1 MPTLEWI
8 GKDKVISHHLDVPF
22 YLLDQRYTFTAGQE
36 DDPDRESGNKII
48 QGDNLLALKALLPQ
62 YEGKVKCIYID
73 IILQNLIQ
81 FNGRSRGLLLAG

>member
-22 YLLDQRYTFTAGQE
+22 FLLDKRYTFTAGQE
-36 DDPDRESGNKII
+36 DEPALESGNKII

-62 YEGKVKCIYID
+62 YEGKVKCIYIEM
-73 IILQNLIQ
+73 IIPKLIQ
-81 FNGRSRGLLLAG
+81 FNDYKKVAA